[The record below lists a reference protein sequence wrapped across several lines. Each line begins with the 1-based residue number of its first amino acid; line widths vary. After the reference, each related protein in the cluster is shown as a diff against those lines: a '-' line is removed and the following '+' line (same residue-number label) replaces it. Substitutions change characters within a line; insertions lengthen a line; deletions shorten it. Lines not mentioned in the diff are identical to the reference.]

1 MNKQE
6 FARFAAALKT
16 YYPREN
22 TLLPNQQAMELWFMQ
37 LKDIDYSIA
46 ELTLNRWVSLNKWSP
61 SIAEI
66 REGAMEISLGPMK
79 SWSDAWEE
87 VKDAMRKY
95 GRYEAEK
102 AMASLD
108 DITRETVRR
117 LGFNR
122 LCESTNQVADRANFR
137 DIYTEIA
144 EDNRKN
150 RQLPD
155 VIRLAI
161 EENQTKRI
169 GEKNENI
176 RRNSE

>member
-1 MNKQE
+1 MTKSE
-6 FARFAAALKT
+6 FAKFAAALRT
-16 YYPREN
+16 YYPRE
-22 TLLPNQQAMELWFMQ
+22 TMLLPNHQAAELWYHQ
-37 LKDIDYSIA
+37 LKDIDYKVA
-46 ELTLNRWVSLNKWSP
+46 ELTLNKWVALNKWSP

-66 REGAMEISLGPMK
+66 RENAMEISLGPMK

-87 VKDAMRKY
+87 VKEAMRKY

-102 AMASLD
+102 AMSSLD

-169 GEKNENI
+169 GEKDENI
-176 RRNSE
+176 RRDSE